1 MHNKTDKMNYKIILR
16 YTFLSFL
23 MVSLLQSCVSKKE
36 MLYLQDIASYNNTE
50 VTFTNHTLQVD
61 DILKITVGAL
71 MPEAALPYNNVTG
84 GSVVANNIDIMKLDG
99 YLVSQ
104 NSTINFPVLGELSL
118 KDKTTQDLE
127 NDIKKRLV
135 DGGFLINP
143 NVTVRLLNATVTIL
157 GEVNMPGTFSFTENN
172 ISLLQALGLA
182 GDLTING
189 SREDVVVLR
198 RIDGLQTTARIN
210 LTSANFLSGPY
221 QMIKPNDVIVVNPNS
236 AKLKTAGYVGNI
248 SAILG
253 ITSVILTTI
262 LLFTR

>member
-1 MHNKTDKMNYKIILR
+1 MKLNKLLKFTAIAF
-16 YTFLSFL
+16 FL
-23 MVSLLQSCVSKKE
+23 VLQSCVSKKE

-50 VTFTNHTLQVD
+50 VTFANHTLQVD
-61 DILKITVGAL
+61 DILKISVGAL

-84 GSVVANNIDIMKLDG
+84 GSVVANSIDVMKLDG

-104 NSTINFPVLGELSL
+104 TSTINFPVLGELSV
-118 KDKTTQDLE
+118 KEKTSQDLE
-127 NDIKKRLV
+127 TDIKKLLV
-135 DGGFLINP
+135 DGGYLINP
-143 NVTVRLLNATVTIL
+143 NVTVRLLNAKVTIL
-157 GEVNMPGTFSFTENN
+157 GEVQQPGTFSFTENN

-198 RIDGLQTTARIN
+198 RIDGVQTTARIN

-221 QMIKPNDVIVVNPNS
+221 QMVKPNDVLIVNPNS
-236 AKLKTAGYVGNI
+236 ARVSSAGYVGNL

-253 ITSVILTTI
+253 ITSVILTSI